1 MNKIGIYGIIKK
13 IIDSNK
19 LIYILESEELSFI
32 INGTKVLYINDKVFV
47 IGTLDY
53 NIEYEDREDRLIK
66 SDKYLIIDCDS
77 IVILDKF
84 DITPPINRVNFIN

>member
-32 INGTKVLYINDKVFV
+32 INGTKFFRFDFTFAKK
-47 IGTLDY
+47 
-53 NIEYEDREDRLIK
+53 RK
-66 SDKYLIIDCDS
+66 SMSFGII
-77 IVILDKF
+77 IPQEI
-84 DITPPINRVNFIN
+84 